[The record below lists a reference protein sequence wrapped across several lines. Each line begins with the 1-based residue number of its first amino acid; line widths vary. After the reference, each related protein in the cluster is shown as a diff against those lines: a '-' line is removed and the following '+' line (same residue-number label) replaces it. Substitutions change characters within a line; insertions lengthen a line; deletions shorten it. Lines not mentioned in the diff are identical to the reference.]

1 MALMLDR
8 EPVGAPGAELGAIE
22 AVAAILERETEV
34 RLCAGDEAVALPDVL
49 RLVLAQAA
57 RELAG
62 GNQVT
67 LVPVGRMLTTRQAAE
82 LLNVSRP
89 FLIQLL
95 ERGEIPFEMVGTHR
109 RIPLEAVLRYRAE
122 RSARRRAVLR
132 ELSAEADELGD
143 YTD

>member
-1 MALMLDR
+1 MAVILDR
-8 EPVGAPGAELGAIE
+8 EPVGAPGAELAAVE
-22 AVAAILERETEV
+22 AVAAILEGDAEV

-49 RLVLAQAA
+49 RLVVAQAA
-57 RELAG
+57 RELVR

-89 FLIQLL
+89 FVIRLL
-95 ERGEIPFEMVGTHR
+95 EQGRIPFEMVGTHR